1 MDSIP
6 KYGHSQISNRKGKMA
21 GTYKIKI
28 EYACGHTTEYNSDV
42 QRSVQK
48 IDADCPA
55 CRKKQQK
62 EAEQK
67 KEESQ
72 LNKEQLT
79 RSAPKLKG
87 SVKQI
92 EFAEK
97 NRNRFIAYWSNPE
110 KGATYKQVPVIKNII
125 KNEKKYVKR
134 LTYILRLIN
143 IYNTKENISLK
154 ILEGDKNVKK
164 KKNNKFNIIDGIY
177 YGDGSFCISSHSIRY

>member
-1 MDSIP
+1 
-6 KYGHSQISNRKGKMA
+6 MA

-42 QRSVQK
+42 QRPVQK

-125 KNEKKYVKR
+125 KNEMR
-134 LTYILRLIN
+134 
-143 IYNTKENISLK
+143 
-154 ILEGDKNVKK
+154 G
-164 KKNNKFNIIDGIY
+164 
-177 YGDGSFCISSHSIRY
+177 